1 MLLSGTFTMAVMYF
15 VLLCDSIVAGYYI
28 GEAGVA
34 AIMLA
39 NVLRIVLI
47 WRPSTQSPR

>member
-1 MLLSGTFTMAVMYF
+1 MLLSGTFTMAVMYL

-34 AIMLA
+34 AINAITPLSGVPA
-39 NVLRIVLI
+39 R
-47 WRPSTQSPR
+47 STLGKSAR